1 MDCTVTLN
9 ADSVSEY
16 LRLIKEHDL
25 YDCISRGES
34 SKYPSIDSSA
44 FRLDDPRKHR
54 GMIEKYYN
62 IVGNTLTPLQ
72 EKHFLAFS
80 QHHGVPTNIID
91 FSNSHLVSLFFA
103 CHGKEKKETNGYV
116 KFISCNRL
124 IDSNNLIVGYEND
137 KSLLN
142 DILDFTDRTF
152 LFSKAASEFV
162 KREPKYMV
170 EHFFY
175 LVDLLSE
182 HNARVMPKLY
192 NDFFELVSKHKEGIL
207 NKELDGKLTLKH
219 YSSYSEFLDALFNA
233 CQNTHSN
240 LFLSLGG
247 DSANYADYFYNRNHN
262 SYSSDFNLYLFL
274 LRIVFGETLRH
285 HPYQE
290 HERINLPF
298 YLTYTPPNIDERI
311 RSQSSIFIYQLFFE
325 GFYSFETET
334 KNIFWKQ
341 NLMPDFEIEI
351 DNPDRILVELNK
363 LGINLMSIYGDYD
376 NAAKHVK
383 ETTA

>member
-1 MDCTVTLN
+1 MDCTITLN

-34 SKYPSIDSSA
+34 SKYPSTDSSA

-54 GMIEKYYN
+54 DMIEKYYN

-80 QHHGVPTNIID
+80 QHHGIPTNIID

-103 CHGKEKKETNGYV
+103 CHGKEKKDTNGYV
-116 KFISCNRL
+116 KFISCKRL
-124 IDSNNLIVGYEND
+124 INSNNLIAGYENGQ
-137 KSLLN
+137 SLLN
-142 DILDFTDRTF
+142 DILDFSDRT
-152 LFSKAASEFV
+152 LLLSKAASQFV
-162 KREPKYMV
+162 KREPKYIV

-175 LVDLLSE
+175 LADLLSE
-182 HNARVMPKLY
+182 HNTRVMPKLY
-192 NDFFELVSKHKEGIL
+192 NDFFKLVSKHKEGIL
-207 NKELDGKLTLKH
+207 SKELDGKLTLKH
-219 YSSYSEFLDALFNA
+219 YSSYSEFLNALFNA
-233 CQNTHSN
+233 CQHTVS
-240 LFLSLGG
+240 FG
-247 DSANYADYFYNRNHN
+247 DDSDNYADYFSNRNHN
-262 SYSSDFNLYLFL
+262 LYSSDFNLYLFL
-274 LRIVFGETLRH
+274 LRIIFGETLMH

-311 RSQSSIFIYQLFFE
+311 RSQSSIFIYQLFYE
-325 GFYSFETET
+325 GFYNFETEQ
-334 KNIFWKQ
+334 NEIFWKQ

-351 DNPDRILVELNK
+351 NTPDRILFELNK
-363 LGINLMSIYGDYD
+363 LGINLMSTYGDYD
-376 NAAKHVK
+376 NVAKYVK
-383 ETTA
+383 ETTE